1 MGKTIDVATAEA
13 GFRRLPGDL
22 AAAKATP
29 QRNAAEIERQ
39 RLPDEA
45 PGRKEDVA
53 NRRFIQRLLP
63 PDLPTGVP
71 IGSR

>member
-1 MGKTIDVATAEA
+1 MDVPTAEA
-13 GFRRLPGDL
+13 GFRRLPDNL
-22 AAAKATP
+22 ATAKATL

-45 PGRKEDVA
+45 PGREEDMA

-63 PDLPTGVP
+63 PDLATGVP